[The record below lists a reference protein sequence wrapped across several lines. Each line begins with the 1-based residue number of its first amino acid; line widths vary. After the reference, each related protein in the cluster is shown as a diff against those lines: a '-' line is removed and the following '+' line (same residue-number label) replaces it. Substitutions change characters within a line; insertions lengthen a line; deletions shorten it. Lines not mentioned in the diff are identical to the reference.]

1 MALVRFTLEPGGKRP
16 VRAHKGDAGTDVF
29 ARLEYPERAVTLFP
43 SQRALVK
50 LGFRIAVPHGYYAR
64 VAPRS
69 GLALGDGIDVLAG
82 VIDAGFRGEVA
93 VLLINHGRAPFE
105 FKHHDKIAQIIIE
118 KIADDEWVEDN
129 ALSDSERGENGYG
142 STGT

>member
-1 MALVRFTLEPGGKRP
+1 MSLTLFTLEPGGKP
-16 VRAHKGDAGTDVF
+16 PCRAYKGDAGTDVF
-29 ARLEYPERAVTLFP
+29 ARLDYPDRPIKLFP
-43 SQRALVK
+43 SQRVLVK
-50 LGFRIAVPHGYYAR
+50 CGFRMAVSAGHYAR

-82 VIDAGFRGEVA
+82 VIDAGYRGEVA

-105 FKHHDKIAQIIIE
+105 IKHHDKIAQIIIE
-118 KIADDEWVEDN
+118 KISVVDWVLTNGLPDDD
-129 ALSDSERGENGYG
+129 RGENGYG